1 MNPTFI
7 ITSPNPQF
15 TEMALSV
22 SEEFQFKA
30 VIIEAVLEEAVQ
42 EILAA
47 CRAHD
52 VSAIISRGGTAHMIR
67 ERLDIPVLVAEASDF
82 DILTSLLDA
91 AAVSEEIAYV
101 LSADYSIDELS
112 WVTERFKIKMRPYPF
127 KDGPELTAAIVQAKS
142 DGYKVVVSGSDS
154 ARRICR
160 EHDLPCFL
168 VNTSRRTMVE
178 LVRRARLIREVRD
191 REIAHNQRLQTTFNL
206 VPEGVFFLDEKDR
219 VSLVNERGLELLELA
234 EAGEIVGRPLSRFID
249 NPAFETLIRGRRRH
263 SGRVLDFSGK
273 TMLLHSAPVY
283 VQNDYLGTVL
293 SLQRASEVEKLE
305 HRVRREVHSS
315 GLTAKTTFKEL
326 ESVARA
332 PAMVACLARAR
343 QYAVTNGTILITGES
358 GVGKELMAQSI
369 HNGSDRRGQ
378 AFVPINCA
386 ALPLTLL
393 ESELF
398 GYEEGAFTGAK
409 RGGKPGYFEL
419 AHGGTL
425 FLDELGLL
433 PLHVQMQLLRVLQ
446 SKEVLRVGGR
456 KMIPVDV
463 RVVAATN
470 SDLSKAV
477 AEGSFR
483 QDLYYRLNVLSV
495 EIPALRRRPEDIA
508 LLAASYLPKFAREN
522 NKNVADL
529 SPELLRALR
538 RHDWPGN
545 VRELLNYL
553 MRLVVSSSGPV
564 LTLDDL
570 AASDIRLDGSDMP
583 EKSEL
588 AAVPTLEKAGRA
600 EALDEG
606 LIHLTPGSLEA
617 MENEIIRWHMRR
629 YKGNRQKVCQ
639 ELGLSRTTL
648 WKKLK
653 QMGLEASWG

>member
-15 TEMALSV
+15 TAMALSV
-22 SEEFQFKA
+22 SEEFQFQA
-30 VIIEAVLEEAVQ
+30 VIIEAILEEAVEQ
-42 EILAA
+42 ILDA
-47 CRAHD
+47 CRAHE

-82 DILTSLLDA
+82 DILTALLDA
-91 AAVSEEIAYV
+91 SAISEDVAYV

-127 KDGPELTAAIVQAKS
+127 KDGTELAEAIARAKA

-154 ARRICR
+154 ARQICE
-160 EHDLPCFL
+160 EHDLPCVL
-168 VNTSRRTMVE
+168 VNTSRRTMAE
-178 LVRRARLIREVRD
+178 LVRRAMLIREVRD
-191 REIAHNQRLQTTFNL
+191 REMEHRKQLQTTFNL
-206 VPEGVFFLDEKDR
+206 VPEGVFYLDAEDR
-219 VSLVNERGLELLELA
+219 ISLVNERGLKLLELA
-234 EAGEIVGRPLSRFID
+234 DDGEIIGRPLTRFLD
-249 NPAFETLIRGRRRH
+249 NPGLEAVIRGRRRH
-263 SGRVLDFSGK
+263 AGRVLDFSGK
-273 TMLLHSAPVY
+273 TMLLHSAPIF
-283 VQNDYLGTVL
+283 VQSHYLGTVL

-315 GLTAKTTFKEL
+315 GLQAKATFKEL

-332 PAMVACLARAR
+332 PGMLACLARAR
-343 QYAVTNGTILITGES
+343 QYAVTSGTILITGES

-369 HNGSDRRGQ
+369 HNASDRRSL

-470 SDLSKAV
+470 SDLTKAV
-477 AEGSFR
+477 AGGSFR

-495 EIPALRRRPEDIA
+495 EIPPLRRRPEDIA
-508 LLAASYLPKFAREN
+508 PLAASYLPRLGREN
-522 NKNVADL
+522 GRNVTGL
-529 SPELLRALR
+529 SPELLRVFQK
-538 RHDWPGN
+538 HDWPGN

-553 MRLVVSSSGPV
+553 MRLVVSSAGPV
-564 LTLDDL
+564 LTPADL
-570 AASDIRLDGSDMP
+570 TLSDIRLGPAEDDPQSPP
-583 EKSEL
+583 ER
-588 AAVPTLEKAGRA
+588 AAEPQAGPR
-600 EALDEG
+600 DEE
-606 LIHLTPGSLEA
+606 LIHLSPGPLEE
-617 MENEIIRWHMRR
+617 MEAEIIRWQMRR
-629 YKGNRQKVCQ
+629 HKGNRLAVCR

-653 QMGLEASWG
+653 QMGLEPSWG